1 MTKETKKKVIYA
13 NLNFVRKYSKFKEK
27 ESNSLNKFERGG
39 IMQDRHLGQ
48 AIIVIGCLL
57 MLTQLISPVIAV
69 AFILSGLSQL

>member
-1 MTKETKKKVIYA
+1 MNTENMETKKEKQPKQYNVPKVH
-13 NLNFVRKYSKFKEK
+13 L
-27 ESNSLNKFERGG
+27 LNKERGG